1 MNTNSKFLIGE
12 GFDIHKLVKVNNN
25 FMILADTKIKSDYK
39 IKAHSDGDLVMHAI
53 ANSVLGAV
61 VKGDIGIYFPDNN
74 NKCNNIDSSL
84 ILLFAISQLPKGYKI
99 NNIDLTVI
107 CDKVK
112 LSNYRKQMTDNL
124 INLTKCK
131 NINVKFTRFEQDKML
146 IACRCVTS
154 IIKKQRD

>member
-12 GFDIHKLVKVNNN
+12 GFDIHKLVKVKNN

-124 INLTKCK
+124 ISLTKCK

-154 IIKKQRD
+154 IIKK

>member
-12 GFDIHKLVKVNNN
+12 GFDIHKLVKVKNN

-74 NKCNNIDSSL
+74 NKCNNTDSSL

-154 IIKKQRD
+154 IIKE

>member
-12 GFDIHKLVKVNNN
+12 GFDIHKLVKVKNN

-154 IIKKQRD
+154 IIKE

>member
-12 GFDIHKLVKVNNN
+12 GFDIHKLIKVKNN

-131 NINVKFTRFEQDKML
+131 NINVKFTRFEQNKML

-154 IIKKQRD
+154 IIKE

>member
-154 IIKKQRD
+154 IIKK

>member
-1 MNTNSKFLIGE
+1 MNTISKFLIGE
-12 GFDIHKLVKVNNN
+12 GFDIHKLVKVKNN
-25 FMILADTKIKSDYK
+25 FMVLADAKIKSDYK
-39 IKAHSDGDLVMHAI
+39 IKGHSDGDLVMHAI
-53 ANSVLGAV
+53 ANSVLGAIA
-61 VKGDIGIYFPDNN
+61 KGDIGIYFSDNN
-74 NKCNNIDSSL
+74 DKCKNIDSSL

-154 IIKKQRD
+154 IIKK

>member
-12 GFDIHKLVKVNNN
+12 GFDIHKLVKVKNN

-146 IACRCVTS
+146 IACRCVIS
-154 IIKKQRD
+154 IIKE

>member
-1 MNTNSKFLIGE
+1 MNTISKFLIGE
-12 GFDIHKLVKVNNN
+12 GFDIHKLVKVKNN

-53 ANSVLGAV
+53 ANSVLGGIA
-61 VKGDIGIYFPDNN
+61 KGDIGIYFPDNN

-112 LSNYRKQMTDNL
+112 LSNYREQMTDNL

-154 IIKKQRD
+154 IIKK

>member
-1 MNTNSKFLIGE
+1 MNTISKFLIGE
-12 GFDIHKLVKVNNN
+12 GFDIHKLVKVKNN

-154 IIKKQRD
+154 IIKK

>member
-12 GFDIHKLVKVNNN
+12 GFDIHKLVKVKNN

-131 NINVKFTRFEQDKML
+131 NINVKFTRFEQDEML
-146 IACRCVTS
+146 IACRCVIS
-154 IIKKQRD
+154 IIKK

>member
-12 GFDIHKLVKVNNN
+12 GFDIHKLVKVKNN

-61 VKGDIGIYFPDNN
+61 VKRDIGIYFPDNN

-154 IIKKQRD
+154 IIKE

>member
-12 GFDIHKLVKVNNN
+12 GFDIHKLVKVKNN

-131 NINVKFTRFEQDKML
+131 NVNVKFTRFEQDKML

-154 IIKKQRD
+154 IIKE

>member
-12 GFDIHKLVKVNNN
+12 GFDIHKLVKVKNN

-154 IIKKQRD
+154 IIKK

>member
-1 MNTNSKFLIGE
+1 MSTNSKFLIGE
-12 GFDIHKLVKVNNN
+12 GFDIHKLVKVKNN

-154 IIKKQRD
+154 IIKE

>member
-154 IIKKQRD
+154 IIKE

>member
-12 GFDIHKLVKVNNN
+12 GFDIHKLVKVKNN

-53 ANSVLGAV
+53 ANSVLGGIA
-61 VKGDIGIYFPDNN
+61 KGDIGIYFPDNN
-74 NKCNNIDSSL
+74 NKCKNIDSSL

-112 LSNYRKQMTDNL
+112 
-124 INLTKCK
+124 
-131 NINVKFTRFEQDKML
+131 
-146 IACRCVTS
+146 
-154 IIKKQRD
+154 

>member
-1 MNTNSKFLIGE
+1 MGP
-12 GFDIHKLVKVNNN
+12 
-25 FMILADTKIKSDYK
+25 KIPLHCIIS
-39 IKAHSDGDLVMHAI
+39 
-53 ANSVLGAV
+53 
-61 VKGDIGIYFPDNN
+61 DNN
-74 NKCNNIDSSL
+74 DKCKNIDSSL

-112 LSNYRKQMTDNL
+112 LSNYRKQTIDNL

-154 IIKKQRD
+154 IIKK

>member
-12 GFDIHKLVKVNNN
+12 GFDIHKLVKVKNN

-124 INLTKCK
+124 IILTKCK

-154 IIKKQRD
+154 IIKK

>member
-12 GFDIHKLVKVNNN
+12 GFDIHKLVKVKNN

-84 ILLFAISQLPKGYKI
+84 ILLFAISQLPKEYKI

-154 IIKKQRD
+154 IIKE